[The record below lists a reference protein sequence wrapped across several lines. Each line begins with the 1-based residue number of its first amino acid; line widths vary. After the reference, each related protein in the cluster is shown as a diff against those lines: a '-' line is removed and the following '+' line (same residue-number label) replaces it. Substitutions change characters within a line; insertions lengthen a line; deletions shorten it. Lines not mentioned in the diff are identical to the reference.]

1 MPDEFTARGGC
12 GAPAILPIR
21 GQGLTL
27 VRGARTILSDVDMH
41 IDGAGTLVI
50 MGPNGA
56 GKSLLVRVLAG
67 LVSPTSGSVTWAGT
81 PPDRGRA
88 SKLGFVFQHPVHL
101 RRSALANI
109 TYALAVAGVP
119 RSQRAEKARAAL
131 VRAGI
136 AHLANA
142 PARVLSGGEQQL
154 VAIARALATDPEVLV
169 LDEPTSALD
178 PATTSAIE
186 AVTQSVSR
194 DGMRVVLITH
204 DVGQARRLGD
214 EIAFLHRGRLL
225 ERTLRDAFWAG
236 PRSAEARAFIQGEIV
251 L

>member
-1 MPDEFTARGGC
+1 MPDGFAARSGC
-12 GAPAILPIR
+12 GAPAILPIQ

-27 VRGARTILSDVDMH
+27 VRGARAVLSDIDIV

-67 LVSPTSGSVTWAGT
+67 LVSPTSGSITWAGT
-81 PPDRGRA
+81 PPDRRRA

-101 RRSALANI
+101 RRSALANV

-119 RSQRAEKARAAL
+119 RSQRAEKAHAAL
-131 VRAGI
+131 ARAGI

-154 VAIARALATDPEVLV
+154 VAIARALATDPEMLV

-186 AVTQSVSR
+186 AVVQSVSR
-194 DGMRVVLITH
+194 DGVRVVLITH
-204 DVGQARRLGD
+204 DVGQARRLA
-214 EIAFLHRGRLL
+214 EEVAFLHRGRLL
-225 ERTLRDAFWAG
+225 ERTPRDAFWAG